1 MESITVSVQ
10 VPVETDEVIEGAV
23 NTGGDRQD
31 EGKWTRHG
39 KLPQGF
45 RSWKVAPNLKRRR
58 MEWVQKLCCEGEREE
73 EGELVAVGAV
83 AEGGGW
89 TFGM

>member
-1 MESITVSVQ
+1 M
-10 VPVETDEVIEGAV
+10 IEGAV

-31 EGKWTRHG
+31 EEMDSKP
-39 KLPQGF
+39 PQGF
-45 RSWKVAPNLKRRR
+45 SIMEGGPKSTKRRR

-83 AEGGGW
+83 AEGEW